1 MCTGYWVLCTGH
13 VIAPLNTLITNYAA
27 FRDIIFP
34 IFSPKRVKC
43 SKLSSGNVV
52 WTDVH
57 SVKRALLNMSAPFTG
72 EELEKR
78 KEELK
83 ERERTGEQRVFYY
96 HLSSSIFK
104 E

>member
-1 MCTGYWVLCTGH
+1 M
-13 VIAPLNTLITNYAA
+13 
-27 FRDIIFP
+27 
-34 IFSPKRVKC
+34 
-43 SKLSSGNVV
+43 V

>member
-1 MCTGYWVLCTGH
+1 M
-13 VIAPLNTLITNYAA
+13 
-27 FRDIIFP
+27 
-34 IFSPKRVKC
+34 
-43 SKLSSGNVV
+43 
-52 WTDVH
+52 H